1 MFEASIPKVKLGGLL
16 PLAIIDNAAYEFYR
30 LAPPGVMAVMIPV
43 GLSEFSA
50 KDVERVFEPLDSLLD
65 QLMDR
70 GVNLVA
76 QHGVPLPILIGVEA
90 HDRMMDHMTKH
101 TGVPSSSTVLAVA
114 RGARDLGLKKLVVVN
129 KWSDAMNAELG
140 RFFEREGVAVTGK
153 TVEELAPS
161 EFVKLSSKDNMQL
174 AYDLGRRAFAEHPDC
189 DAIYIGGGAWIV
201 EPVAVELEKQFGK
214 PVICNQPAMIRDQLK
229 ILNAWTPRQGFSRL
243 LGLA

>member
-1 MFEASIPKVKLGGLL
+1 M
-16 PLAIIDNAAYEFYR
+16 
-30 LAPPGVMAVMIPV
+30 
-43 GLSEFSA
+43 
-50 KDVERVFEPLDSLLD
+50 
-65 QLMDR
+65 
-70 GVNLVA
+70 
-76 QHGVPLPILIGVEA
+76 
-90 HDRMMDHMTKH
+90 
-101 TGVPSSSTVLAVA
+101 LAVA
-114 RGARDLGLKKLVVVN
+114 RGARDLGIKKLVVVN

-174 AYDLGRRAFAEHPDC
+174 AYDLGRRAFAERPDC